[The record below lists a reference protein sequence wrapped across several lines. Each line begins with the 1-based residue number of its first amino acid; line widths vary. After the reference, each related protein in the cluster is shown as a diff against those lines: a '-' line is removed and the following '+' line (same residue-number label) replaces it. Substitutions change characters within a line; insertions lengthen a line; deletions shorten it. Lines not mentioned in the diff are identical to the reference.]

1 VGLKIGIV
9 GLPNVGKSTVF
20 NALTKA
26 GAQVANYPFC
36 TIDPNVG
43 IVPVPDLRLQRL
55 TEMYKPEKVTP
66 TIIEFVDIAGLV
78 KGAST
83 GEGLGNQFLG
93 HIKEVDAILHVVRCF
108 EDPDVIHVSGKVDP
122 VQDIEVIHTELCL
135 RDLETVNARARK
147 LEKTAK
153 GGDKEAIAI
162 LSVVQKATKLLEAG
176 TPIRKGAWGK
186 EEVPF
191 LRELQLIT
199 QKPVLYGANVK
210 ESDLPKGGPLV
221 DQVRELAKPEGSQV
235 VVICGKVEA
244 EVAELSDEEA
254 KLYLKE
260 FGLEESG
267 LNQLIRLGYQLLGL
281 NTFLTAGEK
290 EVRAWTVHKGATAPQ
305 AAGVIHSDFERGF
318 IRAEIMRYDDLVKY
332 GSQQAVKEKGLYRI
346 EGKEYI
352 MQDGDVV
359 YFRFNV

>member
-1 VGLKIGIV
+1 MLRIGIV

-26 GAQVANYPFC
+26 QAQVANYPFC

-43 IVPVPDLRLQRL
+43 IVPVPDHRLQKL
-55 TEMYKPEKVTP
+55 AEIYKPEKVTP
-66 TIIEFVDIAGLV
+66 TTIEFVDIAGLV

-93 HIKEVDAILHVVRCF
+93 YIKEVDAILHVIRCF
-108 EDPDVIHVSGKVDP
+108 DDPDVVHVSGGVDP
-122 VQDIEVIHTELCL
+122 VRDIEVIQTELCL
-135 RDLETVNARARK
+135 KDLETVSNRIKK
-147 LEKTAK
+147 LEKTVK
-153 GGDKEAIAI
+153 SRDKEAKIQFA
-162 LSVVQKATKLLEAG
+162 VTQKAGALLETG
-176 TPIRKGAWGK
+176 TPIRKGEWTR
-186 EEVPF
+186 EEFHF
-191 LRELQLIT
+191 LRDLQLIT
-199 QKPVLYGANVK
+199 QKPVLYGANVR
-210 ESDLPKGGPLV
+210 ETDLPSGGPFV
-221 DQVRELAKPEGSQV
+221 EQVRQIANRDGSKV
-235 VVICGKVEA
+235 VVISGKVEA
-244 EVAELSDEEA
+244 EVGELSEEEA

-260 FGLEESG
+260 YGLEESG
-267 LNQLIRLGYQLLGL
+267 LNQLIRLGYELLGL

-290 EVRAWTVHKGATAPQ
+290 EVRAWTVPKGATAPQ

-318 IRAEIMRYDDLVKY
+318 IRAEVMRYDDLIKY

-352 MQDGDVV
+352 VQDGDIV